1 MSIEIIY
8 KTLEIEGSVEDIE
21 ILVNILRYMHIP
33 PWSGNIYDCP
43 SDVDATGF
51 TTLEYEVV
59 DTFKLTDLGERVSI
73 PLNITQKLEAEI
85 YDELLIRAANYRE
98 EDLGDEP
105 LVYVSY

>member
-1 MSIEIIY
+1 METISKTIEIDGVIEDV
-8 KTLEIEGSVEDIE
+8 EID
-21 ILVNILRYMHIP
+21 VNILRYMHIP
-33 PWSGNIYDCP
+33 SWQGNIYDCP
-43 SDVDATGF
+43 SDEDWWGY

-73 PLNITQKLEAEI
+73 PLNITQKLEVEI

-98 EDLGDEP
+98 QDLGDEP

>member
-1 MSIEIIY
+1 METISR
-8 KTLEIEGSVEDIE
+8 TLEVNGQIEDIE
-21 ILVNILRYMHIP
+21 IDVNVTHYLHVP

-43 SDVDATGF
+43 SDIDATGF
-51 TTLEYEVV
+51 TTLEYEIV

-98 EDLGDEP
+98 EDLGEEP
-105 LVYVSY
+105 LCYFNY

>member
-51 TTLEYEVV
+51 TTLEYEIV

-85 YDELLIRAANYRE
+85 YDELLIRAANYHE

-105 LVYVSY
+105 LVYVNY

>member
-43 SDVDATGF
+43 SDIDATGF
-51 TTLEYEVV
+51 TTLEYEIV

-105 LVYVSY
+105 LAYVSY

>member
-43 SDVDATGF
+43 SEDDFYGI
-51 TTLEYEVV
+51 TTLEYEIV

-85 YDELLIRAANYRE
+85 YDDLLIRAANYRE
-98 EDLGDEP
+98 EDLDDEP